1 MAKTKDK
8 KEEFGLNLKGIE
20 LLKVQFNHPEKV
32 IPNDTIFKFDIS
44 LEQRYNIEKQLI
56 FVVVTI
62 KILMDETLEVGSMK
76 INYIYN
82 LSNFANLIK
91 DGKIVDIPTEIAQ
104 TLNSISIST
113 TRGVLYS
120 ELKGTFLHQS
130 ILPLINPST
139 MNFIKN

>member
-8 KEEFGLNLKGIE
+8 NDEFGLNLKGIE

-82 LSNFANLIK
+82 LSNFTTLIK
-91 DGKIVDIPTEIAQ
+91 DGKIDIPTEIAQ

-139 MNFIKN
+139 MNFIQN

>member
-8 KEEFGLNLKGIE
+8 KDEFGLNLKGIE

-82 LSNFANLIK
+82 LSNFTTLIK
-91 DGKIVDIPTEIAQ
+91 NGKIDIPTEIAQ

-139 MNFIKN
+139 MNFIQN